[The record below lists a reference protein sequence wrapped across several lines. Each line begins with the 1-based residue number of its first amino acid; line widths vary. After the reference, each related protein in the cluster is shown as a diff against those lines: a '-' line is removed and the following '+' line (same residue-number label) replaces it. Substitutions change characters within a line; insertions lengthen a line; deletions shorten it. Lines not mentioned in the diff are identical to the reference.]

1 MATGTRTFATLELS
15 QSAYDEIERKLLD
28 AGYEHL
34 FTAGPGSA
42 IGMHGI
48 AVERSDDIIEYHT
61 GMPVHR
67 AEPEAVSIVFKDT
80 EAEAAMRQPRSSR
93 FVKAVFEGGVPA
105 GYKLTENKPRPRF
118 CFECGENVVGP
129 CERKGCLEAVSQ
141 RTAGDEAAA

>member
-28 AGYEHL
+28 AGYGH
-34 FTAGPGSA
+34 FFNDGPGSP
-42 IGMHGI
+42 ISMTD
-48 AVERSDDIIEYHT
+48 VWVTCEDT
-61 GMPVHR
+61 GHPVTVLR
-67 AEPEAVSIVFKDT
+67 VPDAQTIVFKDHPHRAKLP
-80 EAEAAMRQPRSSR
+80 E
-93 FVKAVFEGGVPA
+93 

-129 CERKGCLEAVSQ
+129 CERKDCLEAVSQ

>member
-28 AGYEHL
+28 AGYGH
-34 FTAGPGSA
+34 FFNDGPGSP
-42 IGMHGI
+42 INMTDVWVTRESI
-48 AVERSDDIIEYHT
+48 SSDGRQTIHFKDD
-61 GMPVHR
+61 
-67 AEPEAVSIVFKDT
+67 VSIT
-80 EAEAAMRQPRSSR
+80 LPPGMRGRAKLP
-93 FVKAVFEGGVPA
+93 E

-129 CERKGCLEAVSQ
+129 CERKDCLESVSQ